1 MATGRINRQQRV
13 QLGTSND
20 FWGHEVNSKRIM
32 ADKAELRQQ
41 FVDAFEGADYP
52 ISSPMDL
59 VPALP
64 NGPSTKFES
73 GDFSMTAMELNTKL
87 EGEFPYDDVEA
98 FVDDVMTSLENR
110 DLI

>member
-1 MATGRINRQQRV
+1 
-13 QLGTSND
+13 
-20 FWGHEVNSKRIM
+20 M
-32 ADKAELRQQ
+32 ADRDELRDQML
-41 FVDAFEGADYP
+41 DAFGGADYP

-87 EGEFPYDDVEA
+87 GGGDFPYETPES
-98 FVDDVMTSLENR
+98 FVDDVLDQLEEQ
-110 DLI
+110 DEI

>member
-1 MATGRINRQQRV
+1 
-13 QLGTSND
+13 
-20 FWGHEVNSKRIM
+20 M
-32 ADKAELRQQ
+32 ADRDDLRDQMI
-41 FVDAFEGADYP
+41 DAFEGADYP

-64 NGPSTKFES
+64 NGPGTKFES

-87 EGEFPYDDVEA
+87 GGGDFPYDTPEA
-98 FVDDVMTSLENR
+98 FVDDVLDQLDDK